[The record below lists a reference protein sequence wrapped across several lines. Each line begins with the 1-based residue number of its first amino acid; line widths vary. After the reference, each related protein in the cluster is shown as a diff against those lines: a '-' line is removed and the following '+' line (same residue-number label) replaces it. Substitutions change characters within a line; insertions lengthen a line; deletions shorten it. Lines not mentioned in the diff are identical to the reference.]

1 MGLTST
7 DKACGPPAFLLDLIP
22 SRVFALFP
30 APLLPFHSSCPA
42 PTWAASRVQ
51 GLSIRG
57 GTDTSETG
65 GRGATQ
71 MTLEIQEERTQVSQ
85 GLGGP

>member
-7 DKACGPPAFLLDLIP
+7 DRACGPPAFLLHLLP
-22 SRVFALFP
+22 SSVLALSP

-51 GLSIRG
+51 GLSVRG
-57 GTDTSETG
+57 GRDRAFRASCS
-65 GRGATQ
+65 RA
-71 MTLEIQEERTQVSQ
+71 LP
-85 GLGGP
+85 GPG